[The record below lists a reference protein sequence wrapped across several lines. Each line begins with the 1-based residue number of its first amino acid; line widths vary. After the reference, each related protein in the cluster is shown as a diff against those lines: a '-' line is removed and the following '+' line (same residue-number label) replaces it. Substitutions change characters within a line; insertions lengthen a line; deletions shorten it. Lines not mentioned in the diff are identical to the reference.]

1 MGNNTIIFHT
11 VFTFYYYDYL
21 RLYNVTLI
29 TYIYIYTNTV
39 YVSDFSNILE
49 CARTRVHRRTYYLL
63 SNVNK

>member
-29 TYIYIYTNTV
+29 TYIYLYIEHRVRVGYDT
-39 YVSDFSNILE
+39 FLIIR
-49 CARTRVHRRTYYLL
+49 ARTHVHRRAYYAL
-63 SNVNK
+63 